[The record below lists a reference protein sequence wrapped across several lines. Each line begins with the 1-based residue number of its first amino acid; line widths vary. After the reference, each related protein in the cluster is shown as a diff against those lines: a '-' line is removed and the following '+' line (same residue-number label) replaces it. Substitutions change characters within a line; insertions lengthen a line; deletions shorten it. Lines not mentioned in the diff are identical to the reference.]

1 MYIPKTVAQLLSITS
16 EHATKSDK
24 NLQPETTPDVD
35 PLLTVPEVS
44 RWLRVKE
51 STVRKWV
58 CYQRIPYLKIGR
70 SVAFSKEHI
79 EAWLK
84 ENNPGSER
92 WSNQNKVEKSYNEA
106 VR

>member
-1 MYIPKTVAQLLSITS
+1 MFIPKSIAQMLSIT
-16 EHATKSDK
+16 TPKSS
-24 NLQPETTPDVD
+24 QPINKAGVR
-35 PLLTVPEVS
+35 PLLTVSEVS
-44 RWLRVKE
+44 QWLRVKE
-51 STVRKWV
+51 STIRKWV

-79 EAWLK
+79 EEWLK
-84 ENNPGSER
+84 RNNPGSER